1 MSRAIQRKRE
11 AEAEQKARDEDEAI
25 RKYLASI
32 PDARPGPAGA
42 VGGATWERKFKF
54 GSEG

>member
-1 MSRAIQRKRE
+1 MNKAIQRKRE

-42 VGGATWERKFKF
+42 VGGATWGRKFKF

>member
-1 MSRAIQRKRE
+1 MNKAIQRERE

-25 RKYLASI
+25 RKYLAGI
-32 PDARPGPAGA
+32 PDSRPSDSR
-42 VGGATWERKFKF
+42 GGASWNGKFKF

>member
-1 MSRAIQRKRE
+1 MNKAIQRERD

-25 RKYLASI
+25 RKYLAGI
-32 PDARPGPAGA
+32 PDNRPSPEQAR
-42 VGGATWERKFKF
+42 GGAAWGGKFKF